1 VRYQWQLY
9 SCWRRCLSSEGRLAC
24 ELELRALAS
33 PLELL
38 DAILQAFAA
47 KKEETLQARS
57 DFHALLQADARRLV
71 KDRIEPDLAA
81 VKQALPPLPQDHRDV
96 PGPVL
101 AVVGAEDQRGENH
114 PPKRDVLPQGGQ
126 GLDPPRA
133 PFEFAI
139 IDSLVGVIYV
149 IATLCLVVVW

>member
-96 PGPVL
+96 PGAGAGCCWSGRPARRESPAEAGRL
-101 AVVGAEDQRGENH
+101 AT
-114 PPKRDVLPQGGQ
+114 GGH